1 MRCLFTRNGDMSEF
15 SIFLAGMLA
24 VAMTLGA
31 IGATRPAPTPNSTTL
46 LSAVSAATY
55 EPAE

>member
-1 MRCLFTRNGDMSEF
+1 MRRLFTNGDLSDLAL
-15 SIFLAGMLA
+15 FLAGMLA

-46 LSAVSAATY
+46 LSAVSA
-55 EPAE
+55 EGE

>member
-31 IGATRPAPTPNSTTL
+31 IGAASTPTPNSTTL
-46 LSAVSAATY
+46 LSAVSAKG
-55 EPAE
+55 EK

>member
-1 MRCLFTRNGDMSEF
+1 MLSHIFTNGGDMSEF

-31 IGATRPAPTPNSTTL
+31 IGAASTPTPNSTTL
-46 LSAVSAATY
+46 LSAVSAKEANRS
-55 EPAE
+55 E